1 MTEFGLIDHIRT
13 LCKTLPTAGFEGIGD
28 DCAVLPIGHDEA
40 LVFTTDLLCE
50 GVHFL
55 RTATPPGELGGKSLA
70 VNLSDVASMGARPVA
85 TLLSLALPAD
95 ATGEWAQAFTEGY
108 CAASER
114 YGTALVGGDT
124 TGSESGI
131 TISVTAI
138 GRAPLAHL
146 KRRSAARIGD
156 HIFTTGRLGGSA
168 VGLRDLLAG
177 QLDTQA
183 AVLHRN
189 PVPQIE
195 EGIWLGRRM
204 EVHAMM
210 DLSDGLGSDIRHIME
225 QSHVGAAIDLDR
237 IPRADGADLQTAL
250 GGGEDYQ
257 LLFTAE
263 AAQAE
268 KLARDFE
275 RDFGRP
281 LYDVGRITDVNSKV
295 PAQPVWLQNGIP
307 QSVDFMGF
315 EHF

>member
-13 LCKTLPTAGFEGIGD
+13 LCEALPTAGFEGIGD
-28 DCAVLPIGHDEA
+28 DCAVLPVGHGEA

-55 RTATPPGELGGKSLA
+55 RTATSPGELGGKALA

-108 CAASER
+108 CAASAR
-114 YGTALVGGDT
+114 YATALVGGDT
-124 TGSESGI
+124 TGSQSGI

-138 GRAPLAHL
+138 GRAPLASL
-146 KRRSAARIGD
+146 KRRSGAYIGD
-156 HIFTTGRLGGSA
+156 RIFTTGPLGGSA

-177 QLDTQA
+177 RLDTPA
-183 AVLHRN
+183 AAMHRN
-189 PVPQIE
+189 PVPQID
-195 EGIWLGRRM
+195 EGVWLGERA

-225 QSHVGAAIDLDR
+225 QSRVGAEIDLECV
-237 IPRADGADLQTAL
+237 PRACGADLQAAL
-250 GGGEDYQ
+250 CGGEDYQ

-263 AAQAE
+263 ATQAE
-268 KLARDFE
+268 RLCRDFE
-275 RDFGRP
+275 LRFGRP
-281 LYDVGRITDVNSKV
+281 LYDVGRITAVQSNA
-295 PAQPVWLQNGIP
+295 PTQPVWMRNGIP
-307 QSVDFMGF
+307 QQMDFKGF